1 MHWSNELDWPQWWC
15 PQLFVFRWC
24 LGRIAQCSA
33 SCRQPCRTEW
43 IKNVLGNHFL
53 KRNKLCM
60 IWWVVDTTTT
70 ILKNLAGG
78 IVDDGVKAREGC
90 ACGICDV
97 AGFRVSFLGKNST
110 DMRGDGPTKAAAE
123 EMTKTR
129 RRIFMVATRQCLQKL
144 GPSPPFYTPHI
155 RSNPNED
162 CKIGFMDIIPAVC
175 DVLTQVC
182 RLVNRCHCYSTLMT
196 HFC

>member
-97 AGFRVSFLGKNST
+97 AGFRVSFLRKSFHYISAEMDQPEQRLRKWRRQGGESSWWPPGSVSKNWDLHLHFIPLTFDRIQMKTAKSVSWISFLLSVTFWLKCAGWLT
-110 DMRGDGPTKAAAE
+110 D
-123 EMTKTR
+123 
-129 RRIFMVATRQCLQKL
+129 ATV
-144 GPSPPFYTPHI
+144 TVH
-155 RSNPNED
+155 
-162 CKIGFMDIIPAVC
+162 
-175 DVLTQVC
+175 
-182 RLVNRCHCYSTLMT
+182 
-196 HFC
+196 

>member
-24 LGRIAQCSA
+24 LGRIAQYSA

-60 IWWVVDTTTT
+60 IWWVVSTTTT

-97 AGFRVSFLGKNST
+97 AGFRVSFLRKNFHWYARRWTNQSSGWGN
-110 DMRGDGPTKAAAE
+110 DEDKE
-123 EMTKTR
+123 ENLHGGHQAVSPKTGTFTSILYPSHSIESKWR
-129 RRIFMVATRQCLQKL
+129 LQNRFHGYHSCCLW
-144 GPSPPFYTPHI
+144 
-155 RSNPNED
+155 RSD
-162 CKIGFMDIIPAVC
+162 SSVQAG
-175 DVLTQVC
+175 
-182 RLVNRCHCYSTLMT
+182 
-196 HFC
+196 